1 VFADEPFELRRQ
13 LGVTADTKIGV
24 DARLERFETPLLEPR
39 SRILRERLVGEVGE
53 RRTTPQC
60 QSRSEELRSA
70 LGRVGGE
77 RVTAFVHEPL
87 EAKRID
93 ALGVHLQGVSASRAH
108 QHVLDQRPAEVRHID
123 LDRLDRGGGRAL
135 APHEVGDA
143 IDGEGLAAVQQQ
155 DREHRT
161 LTRSSE
167 FDRPIVVEDL
177 QWTED
182 PELQHSPGLNADAT
196 GASTGLQ
203 PAPTAPKPRCWT
215 VVGDPVARATGETR
229 RALMRNRT
237 NRRPLLATVATTA
250 LLAGTAPAAL
260 AMPIDVGGSSTTV
273 PAEPERVKVVRVQ
286 VDEGLDWG
294 DAGIGAAGMLA
305 LVLVGFG
312 GAHMLSSVPSRR
324 RTAAHS

>member
-1 VFADEPFELRRQ
+1 MFADEPFELRRQ
-13 LGVTADTKIGV
+13 LGVTAETKIGF

-53 RRTTPQC
+53 RRTAPQC

-77 RVTAFVHEPL
+77 RVTAFLHEPL

-123 LDRLDRGGGRAL
+123 LHRLDRGGGRAL

-143 IDGEGLAAVQQQ
+143 IDGEGFAAVQQQ

-182 PELQHSPGLNADAT
+182 PELQHFTTPQRRRYRRLYRLTT
-196 GASTGLQ
+196 GSYRSEAALLDGRWRSGRTGR
-203 PAPTAPKPRCWT
+203 PA
-215 VVGDPVARATGETR
+215 ETR

-237 NRRPLLATVATTA
+237 HRRPPLATSRRA
-250 LLAGTAPAAL
+250 LLRAPLRPRSRCRSTSAAT
-260 AMPIDVGGSSTTV
+260 STTV